1 MPPGQRLFLDLTS
14 VLRNRIGRRA
24 VIAIFGVMEARASA
38 VLKRL
43 AERPEF
49 SIIDSPDHT
58 MLRHIAGAL
67 VRNKVPV
74 RVAIGLANPE
84 WAYRGIA
91 ATERRL
97 RRSLT
102 LPANATAS
110 QRLDFV
116 EQRLGEL
123 FSADAAN
130 GRVRRGRFLDAR
142 CVSPAAA

>member
-1 MPPGQRLFLDLTS
+1 M
-14 VLRNRIGRRA
+14 
-24 VIAIFGVMEARASA
+24 
-38 VLKRL
+38 
-43 AERPEF
+43 
-49 SIIDSPDHT
+49 
-58 MLRHIAGAL
+58 
-67 VRNKVPV
+67 RNKVPV

-102 LPANATAS
+102 LPANVTAS

-123 FSADAAN
+123 FLCDAAN
-130 GRVRRGRFLDAR
+130 GRRTPRAVT
-142 CVSPAAA
+142 